1 MKSRYKRSQYTSK
14 EAPNWILKTTF
25 FFLCL
30 LILTDAYFIG
40 KGVIRLIKE
49 YPKNVTV
56 NILVLFTLICIC
68 AAFMLFEYRPNGLF
82 DDARELFR
90 RYKERPSVDEADE
103 DDDVK
108 DDEVDDHYHTLH
120 DPSDHSKS
128 Y

>member
-1 MKSRYKRSQYTSK
+1 MKSNYKKSQYSFK
-14 EAPNWILKTTF
+14 EAPNWVLKTS

-40 KGVIRLIKE
+40 KAVIRLIKE
-49 YPKNVTV
+49 YPQNITV

-90 RYKERPSVDEADE
+90 RIKKSKINNEQSH
-103 DDDVK
+103 DDV
-108 DDEVDDHYHTLH
+108 E
-120 DPSDHSKS
+120 DPTEHSKS